1 MIPNPLVKKL
11 AASQT
16 VLGVAV
22 RQARTV
28 DIARI
33 MKTAGY
39 DFLFIDTE
47 HTPVP
52 ADVVSQICQ
61 AALGSGIA
69 PIVRTP
75 NLERVHAI
83 HALDSG
89 AQGLVFPHVEN
100 ADEARH
106 IVDICRS
113 APPAPPSMAY
123 GLPHVEF
130 ASHDPRELMDFVN
143 RETLIAVM
151 LETPEAIERCEEIAA
166 VPGIDILHV
175 GTQDLSAEMGI
186 PGEVG
191 APAVA
196 QAIERVS
203 RACAAHGKVLGV
215 GGCYDPEFIRR
226 YVTQARARFF
236 VVGSDLGY
244 LLGAARAQSAKVR
257 ASLETLG

>member
-89 AQGLVFPHVEN
+89 AQGLVFPTW
-100 ADEARH
+100 RTPT
-106 IVDICRS
+106 RRGTSSTS
-113 APPAPPSMAY
+113 AAMRRPATAPWPTACPMWSSPATI
-123 GLPHVEF
+123 L
-130 ASHDPRELMDFVN
+130 AS
-143 RETLIAVM
+143 
-151 LETPEAIERCEEIAA
+151 
-166 VPGIDILHV
+166 
-175 GTQDLSAEMGI
+175 
-186 PGEVG
+186 
-191 APAVA
+191 
-196 QAIERVS
+196 
-203 RACAAHGKVLGV
+203 
-215 GGCYDPEFIRR
+215 
-226 YVTQARARFF
+226 
-236 VVGSDLGY
+236 
-244 LLGAARAQSAKVR
+244 
-257 ASLETLG
+257 